1 MQIQIPKP
9 CNEQDFECVTK
20 VLFQHILGD
29 PGVKRHGR
37 RGQKQFGVDITGLRD
52 GNPKKIVGVQ
62 CKLKGDGNDL
72 TEAEIRKEVKKA
84 LRFRPPLSE
93 YIIVTTAP
101 TDGKLDRLA
110 LELSV
115 PESADH
121 PMGMR
126 VSVWGWETL
135 QEEINQHPEAI
146 NAFDPSYSPWT
157 NQIYEKFCEVFRN
170 SNTISAPIQ
179 FPTNY
184 FEPITGD
191 ATALGIL
198 DDQINEYAILVRNDP
213 SAALPLLKRLLEK
226 YGSTV
231 PDPVQFRIVSNI
243 AGCHLNLGD
252 TKIAA
257 EGFLNAFELDT
268 KNPKAVANKALGL
281 LLNEDW
287 HTLRLFAE
295 DHLQEYSNNAKLAA
309 YYIHGLIVDEET
321 SDPLVHV
328 PDEVRN
334 TPEVATANVR
344 WLMKRGDDGVWWEA
358 AQAAYKVYPQN
369 DEILELYACAL
380 LEQVVTESVF
390 VYGRGLSD
398 IDLRNIQTAI
408 SIYEPLW
415 SKIRDNSCEVQAER
429 VCIPA
434 NLIVAYRISD
444 LAEEA
449 IRIGNEA
456 LIRFPQSEELRI
468 SLAAVFV
475 ERREYDRALD
485 LIAGLEG
492 NPQIAKMR
500 LEIAMANED
509 WPKICDLVDN
519 QLDSFPEKRR
529 TFPVA
534 MGVLANVEL
543 APAEDRRSILEENRG
558 DFNGDACALVVL
570 AQCSR
575 MHGFDDL
582 ARGYFE
588 AAIEAVDRGDN
599 GLDSRTS
606 VAREALARG
615 QLNTVVDTLHG
626 FTPIDRMS
634 PALLLLAQALVSIYP
649 IHQRAVDFFEHL
661 PSQIRGLHN
670 FMQLEGYLYTNYG
683 DPRRAIGPLSRV
695 FEKKACIENLIP
707 LITAYSHAGDR
718 EAVGRLLSDPSIDLL
733 PGSSLDRLKLCH
745 VLVDI
750 GENER
755 AIDLAYEALIDRV
768 NSHDVVARYLKLVL
782 ELSSHFQDVIYDEVA
797 QGLWVRFT
805 SDQDKTYQAIV
816 GETADRLWGERV
828 DPSNTFLSHALGK
841 KVGDKFEYTNVF
853 NATEIWTISEIK
865 PRWLRAFHYLSDTF
879 NQRYPENKDFTSI
892 SVTKD
897 DVPKIL
903 SIVRQYS
910 EEKYVQA
917 APYLKCET
925 PMAFIAGNSVGGTIA
940 FADYL
945 FSIEENVQAA
955 FGTKD
960 EQSKAYSWIKKNER
974 SGAVI
979 DALTAWRAA
988 QFRILPILKKCLGP
1002 LVIPANEMAT
1012 IRSMAGSEIAGR
1024 SRESVSVY
1032 YHQGEYVRH
1041 SITPEQKTERLD
1053 AMRGLIAEIE
1063 EECRIDPVVIPDELP
1078 DLVEQILSVPA
1089 GSYFTCSILAGE
1101 GKLLLCE
1108 DVIMR
1113 QWARELLNVKGIWLQ
1128 AVLSYALEN
1137 DILTRHSY
1145 SDVLVQLARVRHF
1158 HISIAVDDLI
1168 SVFERDKGADLMQF
1182 EILCTALRS
1191 KLADRASHIDVAVEF
1206 INRIWSDD
1214 RYHGEQL
1221 TKPTSMVLNAL
1232 LLPENNERD
1241 LWAPLVYTKLNSA
1254 PQNYFTGWCKEH
1266 KSSGPWV
1273 HKR

>member
-9 CNEQDFECVTK
+9 RNEQDFECLTK
-20 VLFQHILGD
+20 VLFQHILRD

-52 GNPKKIVGVQ
+52 CSPKKIVGVQ
-62 CKLKGDGNDL
+62 CKLKGDGKDL
-72 TEAEIRKEVKKA
+72 TEAEIMKEVKKA

-121 PMGMR
+121 PTGMR

-146 NAFDPSYSPWT
+146 KAFDPSYSPWT

-170 SNTISAPIQ
+170 SNTISVPIQ

-231 PDPVQFRIVSNI
+231 PDPVRFRIVSNI

-257 EGFLNAFELDT
+257 EGFLKAFQLDT

-287 HTLRLFAE
+287 HNLRSFAE
-295 DHLQEYSNNAKLAA
+295 DHLQEYSNSAKLAA
-309 YYIHGLIVDEET
+309 YYIQGLIVDEEI
-321 SDPLVHV
+321 SDPLAHA

-344 WLMKRGDDGVWWEA
+344 WLMKRADDGVWWEA
-358 AQAAYKVYPQN
+358 AKAAHKVHPQN

-408 SIYEPLW
+408 GIYEPLW

-456 LIRFPQSEELRI
+456 LIRFPQSEELKI

-492 NPQIAKMR
+492 NPQIATMR

-558 DFNGDACALVVL
+558 DFHGDACALVVL

-575 MHGFDDL
+575 VHGFDDL
-582 ARGYFE
+582 ARSYFE
-588 AAIEAVDRGDN
+588 AAIEAVDKGDN

-606 VAREALARG
+606 VAREALARD

-634 PALLLLAQALVSIYP
+634 PALLLLA
-649 IHQRAVDFFEHL
+649 
-661 PSQIRGLHN
+661 
-670 FMQLEGYLYTNYG
+670 
-683 DPRRAIGPLSRV
+683 
-695 FEKKACIENLIP
+695 
-707 LITAYSHAGDR
+707 
-718 EAVGRLLSDPSIDLL
+718 
-733 PGSSLDRLKLCH
+733 
-745 VLVDI
+745 
-750 GENER
+750 
-755 AIDLAYEALIDRV
+755 
-768 NSHDVVARYLKLVL
+768 
-782 ELSSHFQDVIYDEVA
+782 
-797 QGLWVRFT
+797 
-805 SDQDKTYQAIV
+805 
-816 GETADRLWGERV
+816 
-828 DPSNTFLSHALGK
+828 
-841 KVGDKFEYTNVF
+841 
-853 NATEIWTISEIK
+853 
-865 PRWLRAFHYLSDTF
+865 
-879 NQRYPENKDFTSI
+879 
-892 SVTKD
+892 
-897 DVPKIL
+897 
-903 SIVRQYS
+903 
-910 EEKYVQA
+910 
-917 APYLKCET
+917 
-925 PMAFIAGNSVGGTIA
+925 
-940 FADYL
+940 
-945 FSIEENVQAA
+945 
-955 FGTKD
+955 
-960 EQSKAYSWIKKNER
+960 
-974 SGAVI
+974 
-979 DALTAWRAA
+979 
-988 QFRILPILKKCLGP
+988 
-1002 LVIPANEMAT
+1002 
-1012 IRSMAGSEIAGR
+1012 
-1024 SRESVSVY
+1024 
-1032 YHQGEYVRH
+1032 
-1041 SITPEQKTERLD
+1041 
-1053 AMRGLIAEIE
+1053 
-1063 EECRIDPVVIPDELP
+1063 
-1078 DLVEQILSVPA
+1078 
-1089 GSYFTCSILAGE
+1089 
-1101 GKLLLCE
+1101 
-1108 DVIMR
+1108 
-1113 QWARELLNVKGIWLQ
+1113 
-1128 AVLSYALEN
+1128 
-1137 DILTRHSY
+1137 
-1145 SDVLVQLARVRHF
+1145 
-1158 HISIAVDDLI
+1158 
-1168 SVFERDKGADLMQF
+1168 
-1182 EILCTALRS
+1182 
-1191 KLADRASHIDVAVEF
+1191 
-1206 INRIWSDD
+1206 
-1214 RYHGEQL
+1214 
-1221 TKPTSMVLNAL
+1221 
-1232 LLPENNERD
+1232 
-1241 LWAPLVYTKLNSA
+1241 
-1254 PQNYFTGWCKEH
+1254 
-1266 KSSGPWV
+1266 
-1273 HKR
+1273 